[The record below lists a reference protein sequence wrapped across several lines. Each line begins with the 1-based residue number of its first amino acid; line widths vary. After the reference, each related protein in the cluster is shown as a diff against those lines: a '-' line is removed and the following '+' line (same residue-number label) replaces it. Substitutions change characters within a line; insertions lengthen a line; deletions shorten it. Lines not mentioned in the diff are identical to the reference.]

1 MTEALA
7 EAREMLAEITP
18 LKKDCGQMCG
28 ARCCRSLPG
37 EETGML
43 LFPGE
48 ESLYRD
54 REGWR
59 VLDTEQGMLVICP
72 GTCRREE
79 RPLSCRIFP
88 LLPILRGTEIKT
100 ATDLRARPVCPLA
113 QIGKKALDPAFVA
126 AVAEA
131 GRRLAEDEEQAAF
144 LRKLTE
150 GQDALKKLR
159 EQFL

>member
-72 GTCRREE
+72 GTCR
-79 RPLSCRIFP
+79 IFP
-88 LLPILRGTEIKT
+88 LLPVLRGTEIKT

>member
-7 EAREMLAEITP
+7 AAREMLAEITP

-48 ESLYRD
+48 ESL
-54 REGWR
+54 
-59 VLDTEQGMLVICP
+59 LDTEQGMLVICP

-88 LLPILRGTEIKT
+88 LLPVLRGTEIKT